1 MNFVD
6 AAVALL
12 REAEAP
18 LHVEDLCRLALERGL
33 LDSPG
38 ANPLRSF
45 KGRLTTELKRGD
57 ESRVMRVEDDLWS
70 LSEAGRE
77 GGEPAEAEEYEHE
90 HEHDDE
96 GHELG
101 REPREELEARGAGED
116 GEPREELV
124 AEAAGADDDDGE
136 LEDEDD
142 DEDDEDELDGDDEL
156 GDDDDLEVG
165 EASAGGGEEVPAEP
179 PRELSPEEEELAQVY
194 GDEVGTAQVGALSE
208 YRDAQTADE
217 DRPMTPEMTGERRG
231 RREREDWK
239 TRRER
244 MRRERRE
251 KREARERDRGAR
263 QGGGNGAS
271 AAAAAGAPAA
281 ASAPSR
287 EPAAHAPETHPHAEP
302 AGSGP
307 ADLARRACEVLASVK
322 GGQPVPVKQLAQ
334 MMRKRRLVEEDP
346 ERIWRAL
353 KSALLADTQRR
364 LGAGLPPRVVYR
376 GRDLFAYRPSGN
388 AELEAAEASL
398 EAAANRLRGATE
410 RALAARLAD
419 LSLSALEQVAYLY
432 LVQTGWRDI
441 DWIKRVDRSGYAT
454 AREPGDG
461 QVLLVGV
468 RAGNQELDRRGVG
481 ELRAGITAKSLTRGL
496 LLAPRELGGEARS
509 ELERPGPPVA
519 VMAGLP
525 WAGALVHAGIAVSQR
540 MLPVAYLDG
549 ELLDRLAEN

>member
-6 AAVALL
+6 AAVQLL
-12 REAEAP
+12 REAEVP
-18 LHVEDLCRLALERGL
+18 VHVEELCRLALERNL

-57 ESRVMRVEDDLWS
+57 DSRVARVEDDLWT
-70 LSEAGRE
+70 LSHAGRE
-77 GGEPAEAEEYEHE
+77 GGEVAGPEVEPELN
-90 HEHDDE
+90 HEHDHDPDE
-96 GHELG
+96 PERTQELHDTDILEVMPDELAAAMPEDDG
-101 REPREELEARGAGED
+101 GPDEDRGDEPTRELTPEEA
-116 GEPREELV
+116 ELV
-124 AEAAGADDDDGE
+124 A
-136 LEDEDD
+136 
-142 DEDDEDELDGDDEL
+142 
-156 GDDDDLEVG
+156 
-165 EASAGGGEEVPAEP
+165 
-179 PRELSPEEEELAQVY
+179 VY
-194 GDEVGTAQVGALSE
+194 ADEVGTAQVGALNE

-251 KREARERDRGAR
+251 KREGRERDRDAR
-263 QGGGNGAS
+263 PGGNGAS
-271 AAAAAGAPAA
+271 AGASPAPRESGPAA
-281 ASAPSR
+281 DEQPAQQQQLHHHG
-287 EPAAHAPETHPHAEP
+287 EPAV
-302 AGSGP
+302 SGP

-334 MMRKRRLVEEDP
+334 MMRKRRLVEDDP
-346 ERIWRAL
+346 DRMWRGL

-388 AELEAAEASL
+388 AELEAAEGAL

-419 LSLSALEQVAYLY
+419 LALPALEQVAYLY
-432 LVQTGWRDI
+432 LVQTGWREI
-441 DWIKRVDRSGYAT
+441 EWIKRVDRSGYAV

-461 QVLLVGV
+461 QLLLVGV

-481 ELRAGITAKSLTRGL
+481 ELRAGITAKNLTRGL
-496 LLAPRELGGEARS
+496 LLAPRELGGDAKS
-509 ELERPGPPVA
+509 ELERQGPPVA

-525 WAGALVHAGIAVSQR
+525 WAGALVQAGIAVSQR
-540 MLPVAYLDG
+540 MMPVSYLDG

>member
-6 AAVALL
+6 AAVSLL

-18 LHVEDLCRLALERGL
+18 LHVEELCRLALERGL

-57 ESRVMRVEDDLWS
+57 ESRVVRVEDDLWS
-70 LSEAGRE
+70 LSDAGRE
-77 GGEPAEAEEYEHE
+77 GGEAGDEHEPELDHEQEPETVHHERLEDRRDPEAEAEPYG
-90 HEHDDE
+90 DE
-96 GHELG
+96 ERAAESAGL
-101 REPREELEARGAGED
+101 GAGED
-116 GEPREELV
+116 
-124 AEAAGADDDDGE
+124 
-136 LEDEDD
+136 DEDD
-142 DEDDEDELDGDDEL
+142 AEADEEADDLADQLEDELDAEGRM
-156 GDDDDLEVG
+156 
-165 EASAGGGEEVPAEP
+165 AEP
-179 PRELSPEEEELAQVY
+179 ARQLSPEEAELVAVY

-217 DRPMTPEMTGERRG
+217 DRPMTPEMSGERRG

-251 KREARERDRGAR
+251 KREARERERDAR
-263 QGGGNGAS
+263 QGGNGTSGGA
-271 AAAAAGAPAA
+271 APAA
-281 ASAPSR
+281 R
-287 EPAAHAPETHPHAEP
+287 EAGQPAPEAQQPQHQQVHHHAE
-302 AGSGP
+302 GGGGP
-307 ADLARRACEVLASVK
+307 VDLARRACEVLASVK

-346 ERIWRAL
+346 DRMWRAL
-353 KSALLADTQRR
+353 KAALLADTQRR

-388 AELEAAEASL
+388 AELEAAEVAL
-398 EAAANRLRGATE
+398 EAAAHRLRGATE

-419 LSLSALEQVAYLY
+419 LALPALEQVAYLY

-441 DWIKRVDRSGYAT
+441 EWIKRVDRSGYAT

-481 ELRAGITAKSLTRGL
+481 ELRAGIAAKNLTRGL
-496 LLAPRELGGEARS
+496 LLAPRELGADARA
-509 ELERPGPPVA
+509 ELERGGPPVA

-525 WAGALVHAGIAVSQR
+525 WASSLVQAGIAVSQR
-540 MLPVAYLDG
+540 MVPVAYLDG
-549 ELLDRLAEN
+549 ELLDRLAET

>member
-1 MNFVD
+1 
-6 AAVALL
+6 VA
-12 REAEAP
+12 
-18 LHVEDLCRLALERGL
+18 
-33 LDSPG
+33 
-38 ANPLRSF
+38 
-45 KGRLTTELKRGD
+45 
-57 ESRVMRVEDDLWS
+57 
-70 LSEAGRE
+70 
-77 GGEPAEAEEYEHE
+77 
-90 HEHDDE
+90 
-96 GHELG
+96 
-101 REPREELEARGAGED
+101 
-116 GEPREELV
+116 
-124 AEAAGADDDDGE
+124 
-136 LEDEDD
+136 
-142 DEDDEDELDGDDEL
+142 
-156 GDDDDLEVG
+156 
-165 EASAGGGEEVPAEP
+165 
-179 PRELSPEEEELAQVY
+179 VY

-251 KREARERDRGAR
+251 KRESRERDRDAR
-263 QGGGNGAS
+263 QGGNGAS
-271 AAAAAGAPAA
+271 AGATPAPREGGAPADEQ
-281 ASAPSR
+281 PG
-287 EPAAHAPETHPHAEP
+287 PPPQQQHHHHHHGEP

-334 MMRKRRLVEEDP
+334 MMRKRRLVEEEPD
-346 ERIWRAL
+346 RIWRGL

-388 AELEAAEASL
+388 AELEAAEGAL
-398 EAAANRLRGATE
+398 EAAAHRLRGATE

-419 LSLSALEQVAYLY
+419 LALPALEQVAYLY
-432 LVQTGWRDI
+432 LVQTGWREI
-441 DWIKRVDRSGYAT
+441 EWIKRVDRSGYAV

-461 QVLLVGV
+461 QLLLVGV

-496 LLAPRELGGEARS
+496 LLAPRELGGEAKS

-525 WAGALVHAGIAVSQR
+525 WAGALVQAGIAVSQR
-540 MLPVAYLDG
+540 MMPVSYLDG

>member
-12 REAEAP
+12 READAP
-18 LHVEDLCRLALERGL
+18 VHVEDLCRRALERGL

-45 KGRLTTELKRGD
+45 KGRLTTELKRGHD
-57 ESRVMRVEDDLWS
+57 SRVARVEDDLWT
-70 LSEAGRE
+70 LSEAERE
-77 GGEPAEAEEYEHE
+77 GGEAIGSDVEPEPEEVHGEEAPSFVVPMPDAPA
-90 HEHDDE
+90 
-96 GHELG
+96 
-101 REPREELEARGAGED
+101 
-116 GEPREELV
+116 
-124 AEAAGADDDDGE
+124 
-136 LEDEDD
+136 
-142 DEDDEDELDGDDEL
+142 GDDE
-156 GDDDDLEVG
+156 
-165 EASAGGGEEVPAEP
+165 PAEEP
-179 PRELSPEEEELAQVY
+179 DGDVVTAMINEAVEDEAGEPVREMTPEEAELALVY

-231 RREREDWK
+231 RRGEREDWK

-251 KREARERDRGAR
+251 KREAREKEREAR
-263 QGGGNGAS
+263 QGGNGATAGVTPAPRE
-271 AAAAAGAPAA
+271 AAEQSPPVPHHHHQHG
-281 ASAPSR
+281 
-287 EPAAHAPETHPHAEP
+287 EPAA
-302 AGSGP
+302 GGP

-334 MMRKRRLVEEDP
+334 MMRKRRLVEEEPD
-346 ERIWRAL
+346 RLWRGL

-388 AELEAAEASL
+388 AELEAAEGAL
-398 EAAANRLRGATE
+398 EAAAHRLRGATE

-419 LSLSALEQVAYLY
+419 LALPALEQVAYLY
-432 LVQTGWRDI
+432 LMQTGWREI
-441 DWIKRVDRSGYAT
+441 EWIKRVDRSGYAV

-481 ELRAGITAKSLTRGL
+481 ELRAGIAAKNLTRGL
-496 LLAPRELGGEARS
+496 LLAPRELGGEAKS
-509 ELERPGPPVA
+509 ELERAGPPVA

-525 WAGALVHAGIAVSQR
+525 WAGALVQAGIAVSQR
-540 MLPVAYLDG
+540 MMPVSYLDG

>member
-12 REAEAP
+12 READAP
-18 LHVEDLCRLALERGL
+18 LHVEELCRLALERDL

-57 ESRVMRVEDDLWS
+57 ESRVTRVEDDRWT
-70 LSEAGRE
+70 LSETGRE
-77 GGEPAEAEEYEHE
+77 GGESAARAEGDEGNGDDAHE
-90 HEHDDE
+90 HEPYDVVDLEEQDE
-96 GHELG
+96 GK
-101 REPREELEARGAGED
+101 GAGEGD
-116 GEPREELV
+116 EL
-124 AEAAGADDDDGE
+124 AAALDDDE
-136 LEDEDD
+136 EAEDDEEEADD
-142 DEDDEDELDGDDEL
+142 DEDDEGAA
-156 GDDDDLEVG
+156 GIG
-165 EASAGGGEEVPAEP
+165 EGGIDEP
-179 PRELSPEEEELAQVY
+179 PRELSPEEAELVAVY
-194 GDEVGTAQVGALSE
+194 GDEVGTARVGALSE
-208 YRDAQTADE
+208 FRDAQTADE

-251 KREARERDRGAR
+251 KREGRERDRDAR
-263 QGGGNGAS
+263 GGGNGAS
-271 AAAAAGAPAA
+271 GGAAAAP
-281 ASAPSR
+281 R
-287 EPAAHAPETHPHAEP
+287 ENAAAHAQGPATAPPEHHHHHAEP

-307 ADLARRACEVLASVK
+307 TDLARRACEVLASVK

-334 MMRKRRLVEEDP
+334 MMRKRRLVDEEPD
-346 ERIWRAL
+346 RMWRAL

-388 AELEAAEASL
+388 AELEAAEAGL
-398 EAAANRLRGATE
+398 EAAAQRLRGATE
-410 RALAARLAD
+410 RTLAARLAD
-419 LSLSALEQVAYLY
+419 LALPALEQVAYLY
-432 LVQTGWRDI
+432 LVQTGWREI
-441 DWIKRVDRSGYAT
+441 EWIKRVDRSGYCT

-481 ELRAGITAKSLTRGL
+481 ELRAGIAAKNLTRGL
-496 LLAPRELGGEARS
+496 LLAPRELGGDARS
-509 ELERPGPPVA
+509 ELEREGPPVA

-525 WAGALVHAGIAVSQR
+525 WAAALVHAGIAVSQR
-540 MLPVAYLDG
+540 MVPVAYLDG

>member
-6 AAVALL
+6 AAVELL

-18 LHVEDLCRLALERGL
+18 LHVEELCRLALERGL

-57 ESRVMRVEDDLWS
+57 ESRVVRVEDDLWT
-70 LSEAGRE
+70 LSDAARE
-77 GGEPAEAEEYEHE
+77 GGDVAPGEPEADHEEPEAEPFHVPRPDEEPEAELAADAIDEPDENEEEGEPA
-90 HEHDDE
+90 
-96 GHELG
+96 
-101 REPREELEARGAGED
+101 
-116 GEPREELV
+116 
-124 AEAAGADDDDGE
+124 AD
-136 LEDEDD
+136 
-142 DEDDEDELDGDDEL
+142 
-156 GDDDDLEVG
+156 
-165 EASAGGGEEVPAEP
+165 
-179 PRELSPEEEELAQVY
+179 LSPEEAELAAVY

-251 KREARERDRGAR
+251 KREARERDREAR
-263 QGGGNGAS
+263 QGGNGAT
-271 AAAAAGAPAA
+271 AAATPAPREGGAAQAAEVPA
-281 ASAPSR
+281 
-287 EPAAHAPETHPHAEP
+287 HHAEP

-307 ADLARRACEVLASVK
+307 ADLARRACEVLAAVK

-346 ERIWRAL
+346 EKIWRAL

-388 AELEAAEASL
+388 AELEAAEVGL
-398 EAAANRLRGATE
+398 EAAAHRLRGATE

-419 LSLSALEQVAYLY
+419 LALPALEQVAYLY

-441 DWIKRVDRSGYAT
+441 EWIKRVDRSGYAT

-481 ELRAGITAKSLTRGL
+481 ELRAGITAKNLTRGL
-496 LLAPRELGGEARS
+496 LLAPRELGGDAKS

-525 WAGALVHAGIAVSQR
+525 WAAALVQAGIAVSQR
-540 MLPVAYLDG
+540 MVPVAYLDG

>member
-12 REAEAP
+12 READAP
-18 LHVEDLCRLALERGL
+18 VHVEELCRLALERGL

-57 ESRVMRVEDDLWS
+57 ESRVVRVEDDVWT

-77 GGEPAEAEEYEHE
+77 AAEPALPPAVDEEMEAGAAPPGAAEEEE
-90 HEHDDE
+90 FPDE
-96 GHELG
+96 GEAYAG
-101 REPREELEARGAGED
+101 AAEEGAEVEEELEEEFEED
-116 GEPREELV
+116 AEEDVEEDVEEAVEEEP
-124 AEAAGADDDDGE
+124 EAAE
-136 LEDEDD
+136 
-142 DEDDEDELDGDDEL
+142 
-156 GDDDDLEVG
+156 
-165 EASAGGGEEVPAEP
+165 PA
-179 PRELSPEEEELAQVY
+179 RELSPEEAELAAVY
-194 GDEVGTAQVGALSE
+194 SDEVGTAQVGALTE

-217 DRPMTPEMTGERRG
+217 DRPMVPEMTAERRG

-239 TRRER
+239 ARRER
-244 MRRERRE
+244 IRRERRE
-251 KREARERDRGAR
+251 KREARDRDREAR
-263 QGGGNGAS
+263 QAGNGATT
-271 AAAAAGAPAA
+271 AAAAAPVPVAA
-281 ASAPSR
+281 REGGP
-287 EPAAHAPETHPHAEP
+287 EPAHIAEAP
-302 AGSGP
+302 SGP

-346 ERIWRAL
+346 EKMWRAL

-364 LGAGLPPRVVYR
+364 LGAGLPPRVTYR
-376 GRDLFAYRPSGN
+376 GRDLFAFRPSGN
-388 AELEAAEASL
+388 AELEAAEVGL
-398 EAAANRLRGATE
+398 EAAAHRLRGAIE

-419 LSLSALEQVAYLY
+419 LALPALEQVAYLY

-441 DWIKRVDRSGYAT
+441 DWIKRVDRSGYAV

-461 QVLLVGV
+461 QVVLVGV
-468 RAGNQELDRRGVG
+468 RAGNQEIDRRGVG
-481 ELRAGITAKSLTRGL
+481 ELRAGIAAKNLTRGI
-496 LLAPRELGGEARS
+496 LLAPRELGAEARA

-525 WAGALVHAGIAVSQR
+525 WAGQLVQAGIAVSQR
-540 MLPVAYLDG
+540 MMPVSYLDG
-549 ELLDRLAEN
+549 ELLDRLAET

>member
-1 MNFVD
+1 CYCPRRMNFVD

-18 LHVEDLCRLALERGL
+18 LHVEDLCRLALERNL

-57 ESRVMRVEDDLWS
+57 ESRVARVEDDLWT
-70 LSEAGRE
+70 LSEAAREGRE
-77 GGEPAEAEEYEHE
+77 VGAAEHE
-90 HEHDDE
+90 HEHDNGDVREAEPEPYRTDE
-96 GHELG
+96 L
-101 REPREELEARGAGED
+101 PPED
-116 GEPREELV
+116 HPTAPDE
-124 AEAAGADDDDGE
+124 DDGE
-136 LEDEDD
+136 QEV
-142 DEDDEDELDGDDEL
+142 
-156 GDDDDLEVG
+156 DDDLAAGDEEEG
-165 EASAGGGEEVPAEP
+165 EGAIAGPGS
-179 PRELSPEEEELAQVY
+179 ELSPEEAELAAVY

-251 KREARERDRGAR
+251 KREAREREREAR
-263 QGGGNGAS
+263 QGGNGATAAATPAPREGAPPAPEPPLHQHGHGEPS
-271 AAAAAGAPAA
+271 AA
-281 ASAPSR
+281 
-287 EPAAHAPETHPHAEP
+287 
-302 AGSGP
+302 GP
-307 ADLARRACEVLASVK
+307 VDLARRACEVLASVK

-334 MMRKRRLVEEDP
+334 MMRKRRLVDEDP
-346 ERIWRAL
+346 EKMWRAL

-388 AELEAAEASL
+388 AELEAAEAAL
-398 EAAANRLRGATE
+398 EAAAHRLRGATE

-419 LSLSALEQVAYLY
+419 LALPALEQVAYLY
-432 LVQTGWRDI
+432 LVQTGWCEI
-441 DWIKRVDRSGYAT
+441 EWIKRVDRSGYAT

-468 RAGNQELDRRGVG
+468 RAGNQEIDRRGVG
-481 ELRAGITAKSLTRGL
+481 ELRAGITAKNLTRGL
-496 LLAPRELGGEARS
+496 LLAPRELGAEAKS
-509 ELERPGPPVA
+509 ELERPGAPVA

-525 WAGALVHAGIAVSQR
+525 WAGALVQAGIAVSQR
-540 MLPVAYLDG
+540 MVPVSYLDG